1 MPVINSSFRS
11 FLTENENDSII
22 LKPTNIVELEE
33 ICKTFKSG
41 YDNMPMH
48 VIKRSFSLILEPLMH
63 FINLSFAMS
72 IENGLFPSK
81 LKTAKIVYTTSFALV
96 KTIQT
101 RGYY

>member
-63 FINLSFAMS
+63 FINLSFARG
-72 IENGLFPSK
+72 IFPDK